1 MAGKRIDEL
10 QALETLSDDALLL
23 VQQDE
28 TAMKMTAENLK
39 REVGSGISPV
49 KVVDLSN
56 VGSIENIDFS
66 RYAPGDVVLIVQSTT
81 NAAGVSL

>member
-66 RYAPGDVVLIVQSTT
+66 QYVPGDVVLIVQSTT
-81 NAAGVSL
+81 NATGVSL

>member
-49 KVVDLSN
+49 KVVDLST
-56 VGSIENIDFS
+56 VGGVENIDFS
-66 RYAPGDVVLIVQSTT
+66 RYAPGDIVLIVQSATS
-81 NAAGVSL
+81 AAEAAL